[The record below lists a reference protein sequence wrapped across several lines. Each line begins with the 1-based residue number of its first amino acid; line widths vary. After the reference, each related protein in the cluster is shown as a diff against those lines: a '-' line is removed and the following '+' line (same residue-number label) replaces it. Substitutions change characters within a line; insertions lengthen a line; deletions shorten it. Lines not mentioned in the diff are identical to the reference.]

1 MLRKFIFFF
10 FIIVS
15 TSSSIAENKFEII
28 AIVNDISITR
38 LDLSKELT
46 IIKILNNKQT
56 ISQDEIYIGL
66 NNLIEEKIKKI
77 EIEKEKLTIDKKTI
91 DNLYYTLIQNLNL
104 NNSNIDK
111 ITSNL
116 IKEKIKIDKLW
127 NELVTKKY
135 SWKININ
142 MDEINKKILQNKE
155 NIKDV
160 EETKNNLIIK
170 EKNKKLSVYSK
181 FYLNQLK
188 KKTLIKYFIWKKL

>member
-1 MLRKFIFFF
+1 MLKRFLFFF
-10 FIIVS
+10 FIIV
-15 TSSSIAENKFEII
+15 TTTSSIAENKFEII
-28 AIVNDISITR
+28 AVVNDISITR

-46 IIKILNNKQT
+46 IIKILNNKQS

-116 IKEKIKIDKLW
+116 IKEKIKVDKLW
-127 NELVTKKY
+127 NELVAKKY

-188 KKTLIKYFIWKKL
+188 KKTLIKYFI

>member
-1 MLRKFIFFF
+1 MLKRFLFFF
-10 FIIVS
+10 LIIVTT
-15 TSSSIAENKFEII
+15 TSSVAENKYEII

-46 IIKILNNKQT
+46 IIKILNNKQS

-91 DNLYYTLIQNLNL
+91 NNLYYTLIQNLNL

-116 IKEKIKIDKLW
+116 IKDKIKVDKLW
-127 NELVTKKY
+127 NELVAKKY

-155 NIKDV
+155 SIKDV
-160 EETKNNLIIK
+160 EETKNSLIIQ
-170 EKNKKLSVYSK
+170 EKNKKLGCLFKILFKS
-181 FYLNQLK
+181 
-188 KKTLIKYFIWKKL
+188 IKEKNTN

>member
-1 MLRKFIFFF
+1 MLKRFLFFF
-10 FIIVS
+10 FIIVTTTNS
-15 TSSSIAENKFEII
+15 VAENKFEII
-28 AIVNDISITR
+28 AVVNDISITK

-46 IIKILNNKQT
+46 IIKILNNKQS
-56 ISQDEIYIGL
+56 ISQSEMYIGL

-91 DNLYYTLIQNLNL
+91 NNLYYTLIQNLNL

-127 NELVTKKY
+127 NELVAKKY

-160 EETKNNLIIK
+160 EETKNSLIIQ

-188 KKTLIKYFIWKKL
+188 KKTLIKYFI

>member
-1 MLRKFIFFF
+1 MLKRFLFF
-10 FIIVS
+10 FIIV
-15 TSSSIAENKFEII
+15 TTNSSIAENKFEII

-46 IIKILNNKQT
+46 IIKILNNKQSL
-56 ISQDEIYIGL
+56 SQDEIYIGL

-111 ITSNL
+111 INSNL

-127 NELVTKKY
+127 NELVAKKY

-160 EETKNNLIIK
+160 EKTKNNLIIQ

-188 KKTLIKYFIWKKL
+188 KKTLIKYFI

>member
-1 MLRKFIFFF
+1 MLKRFLFFF
-10 FIIVS
+10 FIIVTT
-15 TSSSIAENKFEII
+15 TSSVAENKFEII
-28 AIVNDISITR
+28 AVVNDISITK

-46 IIKILNNKQT
+46 IIKILNNKQS

-91 DNLYYTLIQNLNL
+91 NNLYYTLIQNLNL

-127 NELVTKKY
+127 NELVAKKY

-188 KKTLIKYFIWKKL
+188 KKTLIKYFI

>member
-1 MLRKFIFFF
+1 MLKRFLFFF
-10 FIIVS
+10 FIIVTT
-15 TSSSIAENKFEII
+15 TSSLAENKFEII

-46 IIKILNNKQT
+46 IIKILNNKQS

-91 DNLYYTLIQNLNL
+91 NNLYYTLIQNLNL

-127 NELVTKKY
+127 NELVAKKY

-142 MDEINKKILQNKE
+142 MDEINKKILENKE
-155 NIKDV
+155 NIKDI
-160 EETKNNLIIK
+160 EKTKNNLITQ

-188 KKTLIKYFIWKKL
+188 KKTLIKYFI

>member
-1 MLRKFIFFF
+1 MLKRFLFFF
-10 FIIVS
+10 FIIVTT
-15 TSSSIAENKFEII
+15 TSSVAENKFEII
-28 AIVNDISITR
+28 AVVNDISITR

-46 IIKILNNKQT
+46 VIKILNNKQS

-116 IKEKIKIDKLW
+116 IKDKIKVDKLW
-127 NELVTKKY
+127 NELVAKKY

-155 NIKDV
+155 NIKDA
-160 EETKNNLIIK
+160 EKIKNNLIIQ

-188 KKTLIKYFIWKKL
+188 KKTLIKYFI

>member
-1 MLRKFIFFF
+1 MLKRFLFFF
-10 FIIVS
+10 FIIVTTTNS
-15 TSSSIAENKFEII
+15 VAENKFEII
-28 AIVNDISITR
+28 AVVNDVSITR

-46 IIKILNNKQT
+46 IIKILNNKQS

-111 ITSNL
+111 INSNL

-127 NELVTKKY
+127 NELVAKKY

-188 KKTLIKYFIWKKL
+188 KKTLIKYFI

>member
-1 MLRKFIFFF
+1 MLKKFLFFF
-10 FIIVS
+10 FIIVTT
-15 TSSSIAENKFEII
+15 TSSVAQNKFEII
-28 AIVNDISITR
+28 AVVNDVSITR

-46 IIKILNNKQT
+46 IIKILNNKQS

-127 NELVTKKY
+127 NELVAKKY

-188 KKTLIKYFIWKKL
+188 KKTLIKYFI

>member
-1 MLRKFIFFF
+1 MLKRFLFFF
-10 FIIVS
+10 FIIATT
-15 TSSSIAENKFEII
+15 TSSVAENKFEII
-28 AIVNDISITR
+28 AVVNDISITR

-46 IIKILNNKQT
+46 IIKILNNKQS

-127 NELVTKKY
+127 NELVAKKY

-160 EETKNNLIIK
+160 EETKNNLIIQ

-188 KKTLIKYFIWKKL
+188 KKTLIKYFI

>member
-1 MLRKFIFFF
+1 MLKRFLFFF
-10 FIIVS
+10 FIIV
-15 TSSSIAENKFEII
+15 TTNSSVAENKFEII
-28 AIVNDISITR
+28 AVVNDISITR

-46 IIKILNNKQT
+46 IIKILNNKQS

-111 ITSNL
+111 INSNL

-127 NELVTKKY
+127 NELVAKKY

-188 KKTLIKYFIWKKL
+188 KKTLIKYFI

>member
-1 MLRKFIFFF
+1 MLKRFLFF
-10 FIIVS
+10 FIIV
-15 TSSSIAENKFEII
+15 TTNSSIAENKFEII
-28 AIVNDISITR
+28 AVVNDVSITR
-38 LDLSKELT
+38 LDLSKELEV
-46 IIKILNNKQT
+46 IKILNNKKT

-91 DNLYYTLIQNLNL
+91 NNLYYTLIQNLNL

-127 NELVTKKY
+127 NELVAKKY
-135 SWKININ
+135 FWKININ

-188 KKTLIKYFIWKKL
+188 KKTLIKYFI

>member
-1 MLRKFIFFF
+1 MNNVKKIFIFF

-15 TSSSIAENKFEII
+15 TYISLAENKYEII
-28 AIVNDISITR
+28 AVVNDISITR

-46 IIKILNNKQT
+46 IIKILNNKQS

-111 ITSNL
+111 INSNL

-127 NELVTKKY
+127 NELVAKKY

-188 KKTLIKYFIWKKL
+188 KKTLIKYFI

>member
-1 MLRKFIFFF
+1 MLKRFLFFF
-10 FIIVS
+10 FIIATT
-15 TSSSIAENKFEII
+15 TSSVAENKFEII
-28 AIVNDISITR
+28 AVVNDISITR

-46 IIKILNNKQT
+46 IIKILNNKQS

-77 EIEKEKLTIDKKTI
+77 EIEKEKLIIDKKTI
-91 DNLYYTLIQNLNL
+91 DNLYSTLIQNLNL

-127 NELVTKKY
+127 NELVAKKY

-160 EETKNNLIIK
+160 EETKNSLIIQ

-188 KKTLIKYFIWKKL
+188 KKTLIKYFI

>member
-46 IIKILNNKQT
+46 IIKILNNKQS

-91 DNLYYTLIQNLNL
+91 NNLYYTLIQNLNL

-127 NELVTKKY
+127 NELVAKKY

-160 EETKNNLIIK
+160 EETKNSLIIQ

-188 KKTLIKYFIWKKL
+188 KKTLIKYFI

>member
-1 MLRKFIFFF
+1 MLKRFLFFF
-10 FIIVS
+10 FIIATT
-15 TSSSIAENKFEII
+15 TSSVAENKFEII
-28 AIVNDISITR
+28 AVVNDVSITR

-46 IIKILNNKQT
+46 IIKILNNKQS

-127 NELVTKKY
+127 NELVAKKY

-160 EETKNNLIIK
+160 EKTKNNLIIQ

-188 KKTLIKYFIWKKL
+188 KKTLIKYFI

>member
-91 DNLYYTLIQNLNL
+91 NNLYYTLIQNLNL

-111 ITSNL
+111 ITSNI

-127 NELVTKKY
+127 NELVAKKY

-160 EETKNNLIIK
+160 EQTKNNLIIQ

-188 KKTLIKYFIWKKL
+188 KKTLIKYFI

>member
-46 IIKILNNKQT
+46 IIKILNNKQS
-56 ISQDEIYIGL
+56 ISQSEMYIGL

-104 NNSNIDK
+104 DNSNIDK

-127 NELVTKKY
+127 NELVAKKY

-142 MDEINKKILQNKE
+142 MDEINKKILENKE
-155 NIKDV
+155 KIKNI
-160 EETKNNLIIK
+160 EETKNNLIIQ

-188 KKTLIKYFIWKKL
+188 KKTLIKYFI